1 MKNSVEMYDDP
12 KPQEG
17 NYFSFVMRILSKFEN
32 RYLYESAHA

>member
-1 MKNSVEMYDDP
+1 MKYSVEMYDDP